1 MQFAQLKRRE
11 FITLLGGA
19 TVWPLTVRAQKPGK
33 LFRIGYLNAAI
44 PGVLPVEQRAIA
56 AFIMGLAERGL
67 VQDRD
72 FVIEYRYGDNR
83 PDRLAE
89 VAAELVDLKV
99 EVLVTVGTLAPLAL
113 KRATSTIPI
122 VLTSGG
128 DPVGSG
134 LVDSLAR
141 PGGNVTGL
149 SLMVPDL
156 GGKRLEML
164 QELLPAMRRVAVIWN
179 AANPYP
185 ALVLKSIQAAARP
198 IGIDV
203 QSLEIRSLDDLAN
216 MMEKAR
222 QSRPDALVVIED
234 PLTSSLGKRI
244 AFLIAERR
252 LPAIYGVRED
262 MIAFGGLI
270 SYGTSIPDLFRRAA
284 TYVHKILQG
293 ANPADLPV
301 EQPTKFE
308 LIINLKTAEALGLTV
323 PPSLLV
329 RADEVIE

>member
-1 MQFAQLKRRE
+1 MRRRQF
-11 FITLLGGA
+11 ISLLGGA
-19 TVWPLTVRAQKPGK
+19 AAWPLAARAQKPGK

-99 EVLVTVGTLAPLAL
+99 DVLVTVGTLAPLAL

-156 GGKRLEML
+156 GGKRL
-164 QELLPAMRRVAVIWN
+164 AVC
-179 AANPYP
+179 
-185 ALVLKSIQAAARP
+185 
-198 IGIDV
+198 
-203 QSLEIRSLDDLAN
+203 
-216 MMEKAR
+216 
-222 QSRPDALVVIED
+222 
-234 PLTSSLGKRI
+234 
-244 AFLIAERR
+244 
-252 LPAIYGVRED
+252 
-262 MIAFGGLI
+262 
-270 SYGTSIPDLFRRAA
+270 
-284 TYVHKILQG
+284 
-293 ANPADLPV
+293 
-301 EQPTKFE
+301 
-308 LIINLKTAEALGLTV
+308 
-323 PPSLLV
+323 
-329 RADEVIE
+329 

>member
-1 MQFAQLKRRE
+1 MSPRIAPH
-11 FITLLGGA
+11 A
-19 TVWPLTVRAQKPGK
+19 TVTVRAQKPGK

-83 PDRLAE
+83 SYRLAE
-89 VAAELVDLKV
+89 VSAEHVDLKV
-99 EVLVTVGTLAPLAL
+99 DVLVTVGTLAPLAL

-149 SLMVPDL
+149 SLMVPDI

-185 ALVLKSIQAAARP
+185 ALVLKNIEAAARP
-198 IGIDV
+198 IGIYV
-203 QSLEIRSLDDLAN
+203 QSMEIRSLDDLTN
-216 MMEKAR
+216 MMEKPDSIVLDATCNPATLANPRTSRRLARAGGPDRNGVIPSAFSPGTLRPRPTEQPVRAAGRKQGGAANHCQDFGGAGHGDQDRKGGDRGRGQDDPAR
-222 QSRPDALVVIED
+222 QLPDRAFRNPRPGCR
-234 PLTSSLGKRI
+234 PNR
-244 AFLIAERR
+244 
-252 LPAIYGVRED
+252 
-262 MIAFGGLI
+262 
-270 SYGTSIPDLFRRAA
+270 
-284 TYVHKILQG
+284 KIRYRSG
-293 ANPADLPV
+293 
-301 EQPTKFE
+301 
-308 LIINLKTAEALGLTV
+308 
-323 PPSLLV
+323 
-329 RADEVIE
+329 

>member
-1 MQFAQLKRRE
+1 VKRRQ

-19 TVWPLTVRAQKPGK
+19 AAAWPLAARAQKPGK

-44 PGVLPVEQRAIA
+44 AGALPVEQRAIA
-56 AFIMGLAERGL
+56 AFITGLTERGL
-67 VQDRD
+67 VQDKD

-99 EVLVTVGTLAPLAL
+99 DVLVTVGTLAPLAL

-141 PGGNVTGL
+141 PGSNITGL
-149 SLMVPDL
+149 SLMVPDI

-185 ALVLKSIQAAARP
+185 ALVLKNIQAAARP

-203 QSLEIRSLDDLAN
+203 QSLEIRSLDDLTN

-222 QSRPDALVVIED
+222 QSC
-234 PLTSSLGKRI
+234 PLAPVAAPRI
-244 AFLIAERR
+244 
-252 LPAIYGVRED
+252 
-262 MIAFGGLI
+262 
-270 SYGTSIPDLFRRAA
+270 T
-284 TYVHKILQG
+284 
-293 ANPADLPV
+293 
-301 EQPTKFE
+301 
-308 LIINLKTAEALGLTV
+308 
-323 PPSLLV
+323 
-329 RADEVIE
+329 